1 MEAQDQRS
9 RYRRSYLGQAGSQCI
24 PCYLERPI
32 NERKILISKARATLK
47 YRVALY
53 SGFVGSQKPE
63 QWFCLAGLGGSK
75 LPAFAAKVM
84 SRKYVNR
91 VNLSHTSSRFSGP
104 YMEAM
109 AEASATVTPIDTIV
123 CLDGCEVI
131 GAYMAEELTGL
142 GVVSNNRHHTFYVV
156 SPEFDREGQMVVRD
170 NIRHMF
176 KDKNVLIIL
185 ATAMSGHTIYK
196 SIKCINSYGGKVQGI
211 SCVFGAVEEIE
222 GYPVNAVFTR
232 DDLPDFEL
240 SEPDKCPMCE
250 AGKPLDAV
258 ICSYGYSKL

>member
-1 MEAQDQRS
+1 MEEPFKIVSKEDPGCYISVTKGHFSSDRFHVNYYIDMTTVKNRMSAAQS
-9 RYRRSYLGQAGSQCI
+9 I
-24 PCYLERPI
+24 
-32 NERKILISKARATLK
+32 
-47 YRVALY
+47 
-53 SGFVGSQKPE
+53 
-63 QWFCLAGLGGSK
+63 
-75 LPAFAAKVM
+75 AKVM